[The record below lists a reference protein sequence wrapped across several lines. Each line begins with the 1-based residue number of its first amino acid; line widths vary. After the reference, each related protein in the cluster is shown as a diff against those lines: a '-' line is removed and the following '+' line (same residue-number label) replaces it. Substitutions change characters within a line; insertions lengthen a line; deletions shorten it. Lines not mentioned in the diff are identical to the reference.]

1 MVELIKKYK
10 KLAIVFAIVSGA
22 IIFAFY
28 IRALFL
34 PGLWYG
40 DAFLYR
46 IDENIFKGSD
56 VFAEYY
62 MQVMPA
68 EYGADIDF
76 SVNDKT
82 KHYHIKYNS
91 VEYESDVE
99 IFEDDNSI
107 FKGKTFGSADGWMLL
122 DGDFIS
128 PDGIVVRT
136 SNYYPKEEELF
147 PGCTRLYN
155 WAVSDKTDTRGEPY
169 MLILILM
176 FGTILF
182 LDIKFPM
189 LFWILE
195 HGLEVD
201 GGEPSDWYLM
211 GQKAGRVV
219 LIIGIF
225 VCMIMT
231 FTMH

>member
-1 MVELIKKYK
+1 MFKVIKRHQKGSIIIGII
-10 KLAIVFAIVSGA
+10 LTVILFAV
-22 IIFAFY
+22 Y
-28 IRALFL
+28 LRALFL

-46 IDENIFKGSD
+46 IDEKTFKGSD
-56 VFAEYY
+56 VHAEYF
-62 MQVMPA
+62 MEIKPA

-82 KHYHIKYNS
+82 KHYHIKYNT

-99 IFEDDNSI
+99 IFEGDNSI
-107 FKGKTFGSADGWMLL
+107 FKGKTFGSAGGWMLL
-122 DGDFIS
+122 DGDFVS

-136 SNYYPKEEELF
+136 SNYNPTEEELF

-169 MLILILM
+169 MLILILL

-189 LFWILE
+189 LFWLLE

-201 GGEPSDWYLM
+201 GGEPSDWYMM
-211 GQKAGRVV
+211 GQKAGRVILV
-219 LIIGIF
+219 IGIF
-225 VCMIMT
+225 VCMTMT
-231 FTMH
+231 FTKH